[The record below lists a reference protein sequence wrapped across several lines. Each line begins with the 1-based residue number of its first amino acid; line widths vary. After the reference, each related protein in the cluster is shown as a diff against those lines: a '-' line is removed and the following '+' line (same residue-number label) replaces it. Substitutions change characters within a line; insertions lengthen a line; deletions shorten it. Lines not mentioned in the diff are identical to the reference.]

1 MVHGLL
7 AIRLEEKK
15 SNNGSYGSVITGNV
29 SFVAG
34 SQLPKASTMMMSQ
47 LSVRS
52 SYR

>member
-29 SFVAG
+29 SSA
-34 SQLPKASTMMMSQ
+34 AAA
-47 LSVRS
+47 
-52 SYR
+52 